1 MVVGVDLA
9 SADYHTS
16 SALGTLYLNQD
27 PLTRQAT
34 AWMEK
39 AQVTS
44 RPAGALALEDK
55 EGRAA
60 VLMRHT
66 DLRDS
71 HWLRLESIMRA
82 HGMAEVAA
90 PGATLWRATEAS
102 AQGRGELANLGV
114 ARLNEETLA
123 FGDARLLAD
132 IAKAARRRQGP
143 SAQLRD
149 LMAQVP
155 RLATYWVVALERDGA
170 EATPDRCTKAL
181 SAFAALDDGLL
192 LEVRWQCDDAA
203 QAQRALPRLRE
214 DFAALM
220 EAEDVARLAQ
230 RDALR
235 DATIIQRIGDD
246 LILVMTADDATVR
259 ALLKSL
265 MSF

>member
-1 MVVGVDLA
+1 MVVGMDLA
-9 SADYHTS
+9 SADYNTS
-16 SALGTLYLNQD
+16 SALGMLFLNQD
-27 PLTRQAT
+27 PLTRQGT
-34 AWMEK
+34 AWMAK

-44 RPAGALALEDK
+44 RPAAALVLEDK

-66 DLRDS
+66 DLRES

-82 HGMAEVAA
+82 YGMVEVAA
-90 PGATLWRATEAS
+90 PGVTLWRATEAS
-102 AQGRGELANLGV
+102 VKGQGELAKLGV

-123 FGDARLLAD
+123 FGDAGLLAD

-143 SAQLRD
+143 GAQLRD

-155 RLATYWVVALERDGA
+155 RLATFWVVALERDGD
-170 EATPDRCTKAL
+170 EAKPDRCAEAL

-192 LEVRWQCDDAA
+192 LEARWQCADAD

-220 EAEDVARLAQ
+220 EAEDVARLTQ

-265 MSF
+265 M